1 MKKFSLLLIALVSV
15 WFVNA
20 QSDTTIMYND
30 NKIVITEDGG
40 EVSVYVEKIV
50 PDSTVVDSIPPYIV
64 DEYLEDPFPDDTIT
78 DSEDDNF
85 FGNKYFTPDFK
96 ERVQRNF
103 KRRHYKA
110 HVTGIYLGFSN
121 LATQNLQIGN
131 VTNAV
136 LKLNSYEMG
145 WTMFSKD
152 FRLSKRSRN
161 YGVIL
166 SAGLG
171 FRYHEYYADN
181 NTHFK
186 PINNYLTQLPAPVGV
201 KYTESYLSVWYMN
214 VPVVL
219 EWQKKR
225 GESSFFI
232 QVGAEA
238 GVKLSGRSK
247 FIYSPEED
255 VVISQNIDKIDIN
268 PLTLDAKF
276 QIGFNDVSLYV
287 RYGLIDF
294 FRTNRGATVIPVS
307 AGINL
312 HF

>member
-1 MKKFSLLLIALVSV
+1 MKKFSLLLIALISF

-20 QSDTTIMYND
+20 QSDTT
-30 NKIVITEDGG
+30 
-40 EVSVYVEKIV
+40 S
-50 PDSTVVDSIPPYIV
+50 STMDTIPPYIV
-64 DEYLEDPFPDDTIT
+64 DEYLDDPFPNDSINKDDK
-78 DSEDDNF
+78 DF
-85 FGNKYFTPDFK
+85 FGDKYFTPDFK
-96 ERVQRNF
+96 EKMKRNF

-110 HVTGIYLGFSN
+110 HITGFYFGFSN
-121 LATQNLQIGN
+121 LATQDLQIGN
-131 VTNAV
+131 STNAE
-136 LKLNSYEMG
+136 LKLNSYEIG

-161 YGVIL
+161 YGLIL
-166 SAGLG
+166 STGLG
-171 FRYHEYYADN
+171 FRYHEYNADK
-181 NTHFK
+181 NTHFA
-186 PINNYLTQLPAPVGV
+186 PINNYVTQLQAPVGV

-214 VPVVL
+214 IPVVL

-225 GESSFFI
+225 GNSSFFI
-232 QVGAEA
+232 QAGAEA

-247 FIYSPEED
+247 FNYSPEED
-255 VVISQNIDKIDIN
+255 FVISQNIDKIDIN

-287 RYGLIDF
+287 RYGLINF
-294 FRTNRGATVIPVS
+294 FRSNRGTPVIPVA